1 MAVTAVTSLIML
13 VAMVLPF
20 TPVAPMLKMQ
30 PLPFAYF
37 PWLIGILVGYC
48 LLTQVVK
55 NWYIRRFGEWL

>member
-13 VAMVLPF
+13 VAVVLPF